1 MYIYVGHNVYQIK
14 VKLTHWQALGWE
26 TLVYSL
32 KHMYS
37 MMKANHES
45 DSFDIIIFYMILE
58 IVLQFHFDR
67 WEWMGENIV
76 HI

>member
-1 MYIYVGHNVYQIK
+1 
-14 VKLTHWQALGWE
+14 
-26 TLVYSL
+26 
-32 KHMYS
+32 MYS